1 MIYFTE
7 SNLTSNRENKTSS
20 EKEERLVAEENTYNV
35 KNMVKKFQTANH

>member
-7 SNLTSNRENKTSS
+7 SNLTSNRENKTS
-20 EKEERLVAEENTYNV
+20 EKEGRLVAEENTYNV